1 MAALDWTFAPFAN
14 LEREFDRLRRQM
26 DTVFGRIGPDFAA
39 GYPPLNVYDQDGE
52 VIVALLAPGMRKED
66 FEIELRENTLTVSG
80 RRHAPE
86 RESASVLREE
96 SAFGEFRRSL
106 RIEAKV
112 KPEAVEAKLRDGILW
127 LKLPK
132 SEDAKAKQISIN
144 A

>member
-1 MAALDWTFAPFAN
+1 MAALDWTLAPFAS

-39 GYPPLNVYDQDGE
+39 GNPPLNIYDQEGE
-52 VIVALLAPGMRKED
+52 IIIALLAPGMRKGD
-66 FEIELRENTLTVSG
+66 IEIEMRENTLTVSG
-80 RRHAPE
+80 RRAAPE

-96 SAFGEFRRSL
+96 SAFGEFRRAL

-112 KPEAVEAKLRDGILW
+112 KPDAVEAKLRDGILW
-127 LKLPK
+127 LRLPK
-132 SEDAKAKQISIN
+132 SEEAKAKQISIN